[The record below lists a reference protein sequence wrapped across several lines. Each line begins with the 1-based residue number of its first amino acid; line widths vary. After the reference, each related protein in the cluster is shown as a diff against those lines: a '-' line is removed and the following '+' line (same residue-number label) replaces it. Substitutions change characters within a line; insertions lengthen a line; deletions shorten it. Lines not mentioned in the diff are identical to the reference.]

1 MSLTTKE
8 KFNEVQE
15 IKQAF
20 DKDEA
25 REYLKQY
32 GLVNKRP
39 PALRRQS
46 TLRHNTDYI
55 QVIEETLQGIDH
67 IHSELK
73 RKEELSIGRAKKED
87 IIEDI
92 MKFSVEFEKQSKV
105 KQKQR
110 KTLVNS
116 ILYLMVANFL
126 NDQKNFNHDL
136 IRILDSSLTLLEDKS
151 VNLLNTFKE
160 FLEIKHSLI
169 DLRQTFAQ
177 CANLYHREEEK
188 YWEAQ
193 QKIKVLESDIKT
205 WLPNFG
211 EYSKQTSFKVCF
223 R

>member
-116 ILYLMVANFL
+116 IKVS
-126 NDQKNFNHDL
+126 KV
-136 IRILDSSLTLLEDKS
+136 KS
-151 VNLLNTFKE
+151 
-160 FLEIKHSLI
+160 I
-169 DLRQTFAQ
+169 
-177 CANLYHREEEK
+177 
-188 YWEAQ
+188 
-193 QKIKVLESDIKT
+193 DIKSQ
-205 WLPNFG
+205 LKS
-211 EYSKQTSFKVCF
+211 EKLDIIQM
-223 R
+223 